1 MLRLS
6 DGALSGS
13 GFEIQGQHVVDV
25 RRKGAAARWGQTWS
39 RASSA
44 AVADALST
52 AALALDA
59 RELSAACAALDARV
73 LVAREQRPFLDR
85 LRDPLAW
92 FGGAS

>member
-1 MLRLS
+1 MKENHKGLRRLT
-6 DGALSGS
+6 AVLVCLCLLLGS
-13 GFEIQGQHVVDV
+13 L
-25 RRKGAAARWGQTWS
+25 AP
-39 RASSA
+39 
-44 AVADALST
+44 